1 MFAGNASFWRSI
13 RPVWRKPLA
22 HQPFIIIGVL
32 LSAVVW
38 TVAAFALTA
47 ARLVTVV
54 IGQAAFVGG
63 IVLCLL
69 GMGWV
74 GAAMGV
80 AGLVASR
87 LAA

>member
-13 RPVWRKPLA
+13 RPVWRKPLG
-22 HQPFIIIGVL
+22 HQPFIILGVL
-32 LSAVVW
+32 LSAVAW

-47 ARLVTVV
+47 VRLATVV
-54 IGQAAFVGG
+54 LGQAAFVGG

-69 GMGWV
+69 GMGWI
-74 GAAMGV
+74 GAVMGV
-80 AGLVASR
+80 AGLVTSR

>member
-22 HQPFIIIGVL
+22 HQPFIILGVL
-32 LSAVVW
+32 LSTVAW

-47 ARLVTVV
+47 VRLVTV
-54 IGQAAFVGG
+54 ILGQAAFIGG
-63 IVLCLL
+63 ILLCLL
-69 GMGWV
+69 GMGWIGV
-74 GAAMGV
+74 VMGV